1 LFLALR
7 VLFFFQAQTDVLK
20 IIALIIAG
28 IFMASTGIYFFS
40 IGVFPVLQLPYV
52 NWAVIGF
59 VLIVAS
65 AASFGTAFVVSRFK

>member
-1 LFLALR
+1 MF
-7 VLFFFQAQTDVLK
+7 K

-28 IFMASTGIYFFS
+28 IFMASSGIYLFS
-40 IGVFPVLQLPYV
+40 IGAFPVLQLPSV

-65 AASFGTAFVVSRFK
+65 AATFGTAFVATRFK